1 MTAAQ
6 TEATVRL
13 TVKEADESGDR
24 PLTTDE
30 MGDFV
35 GDFVDQLEDD
45 SRAIGPVVFGDAAVG
60 TVEITFVLTRTISD
74 RDTSTEVFDIIHDAG
89 KALGCEWRNDPER
102 KRASGRAPAATR
114 KLARQSQQIEAAELV
129 SV

>member
-1 MTAAQ
+1 MNATQ

-13 TVKEADESGDR
+13 SVREEDHNGDR
-24 PLTTDE
+24 PLTSDE

-45 SRAIGPVVFGDAAVG
+45 ERAIGPVVFGDATDG
-60 TVEITFVLTRTISD
+60 TVQVTFTLTRTISD
-74 RDTSTEVFDIIHDAG
+74 RDTSTAVFDIIHDAG
-89 KALGCEWRNDPER
+89 KALGCEWRNDPKR
-102 KRASGRAPAATR
+102 KRAFRRPPTATR
-114 KLARQSQQIEAAELV
+114 KLARQSQQIEATELV